1 MDVLLRRCADGR
13 DRAADRR
20 APGPRRHDRVAHGPD
35 RIPLRSDRT
44 DNADWTA
51 STAERGE
58 IRRSMHMKKYLF
70 LVTLILA
77 VAATCAA
84 DTTIYVT
91 GNCAVTVANAPT
103 PIPVATAT
111 PAPVITATPA
121 PVVTATPT
129 LTPSASSTLT
139 PAQGYAQVLSIMVAR
154 FPKYDD
160 TGALLPSQY
169 YSFGTVMAPVQN
181 ALRAGQTPAKI
192 AAALGTIWSRYAT
205 L

>member
-1 MDVLLRRCADGR
+1 
-13 DRAADRR
+13 
-20 APGPRRHDRVAHGPD
+20 
-35 RIPLRSDRT
+35 
-44 DNADWTA
+44 
-51 STAERGE
+51 
-58 IRRSMHMKKYLF
+58 MKKYLF

-205 L
+205 LLVPAGAGGPGGLTYALAWGQATGEAGYSQAMAVLFPATVPVTKPTVRPTPVPVSPGPGVG